1 MSNHLKNNI
10 TYFLITIF
18 TPFYLQSMSDE
29 IYYDEERN
37 IIPMPLEEWKAHLAT
52 QENEWKVLDAY
63 GTELQAGDSI
73 ISIKPL
79 PVKKWVDIKQGEK
92 FTRIKLT
99 DDPALV
105 LARHEKNGEMY
116 LKTEFFK
123 KA

>member
-1 MSNHLKNNI
+1 MNMSE
-10 TYFLITIF
+10 
-18 TPFYLQSMSDE
+18 E

-37 IIPMPLEEWKAHLAT
+37 VIPMPLEEWKTHLAA
-52 QENEWKVLDAY
+52 QASEWKVLDAY

-99 DDPALV
+99 DDPDLV
-105 LARHEKNGEMY
+105 LAKHDKNGEMY

-123 KA
+123 KT

>member
-1 MSNHLKNNI
+1 MSE
-10 TYFLITIF
+10 
-18 TPFYLQSMSDE
+18 E

-37 IIPMPLEEWKAHLAT
+37 IIPMPLDQWKAHL
-52 QENEWKVLDAY
+52 ESIEKDWKVLDAY

-99 DDPALV
+99 NDPELV
-105 LARHEKNGEMY
+105 LAKHDKNGEMY
-116 LKTEFFK
+116 LRTEFFK

>member
-1 MSNHLKNNI
+1 
-10 TYFLITIF
+10 
-18 TPFYLQSMSDE
+18 MSDE
-29 IYYDEERN
+29 VYYDEERN
-37 IIPMPLEEWKAHLAT
+37 VIPMPLEQWKEHLASA
-52 QENEWKVLDAY
+52 EKDWKVFDAY
-63 GTELQAGDSI
+63 WTELIAGDSI
-73 ISIKPL
+73 VSIKPL
-79 PVKKWVDIKQGEK
+79 PVKKWVDIKQWEK

>member
-1 MSNHLKNNI
+1 
-10 TYFLITIF
+10 
-18 TPFYLQSMSDE
+18 MSDE

-37 IIPMPLEEWKAHLAT
+37 EIPMPLEEWKEHLAA
-52 QENEWKVLDAY
+52 QENEGKVLDAY
-63 GTELQAGDSI
+63 GTELVAGDSI

-79 PVKKWVDIKQGEK
+79 PVKKWIDIKQGEK

-99 DDPALV
+99 DDPGMV

>member
-1 MSNHLKNNI
+1 MSE
-10 TYFLITIF
+10 
-18 TPFYLQSMSDE
+18 E

-37 IIPMPLEEWKAHLAT
+37 IIPLPLEQWKEQLQK

-63 GTELQAGDSI
+63 GTELQSGDSI

-79 PVKKWVDIKQGEK
+79 PVKKWIDLKQGEK

-99 DDPALV
+99 DDPGLV
-105 LARHEKNGEMY
+105 LAKHEKNGEMY

>member
-1 MSNHLKNNI
+1 MS
-10 TYFLITIF
+10 
-18 TPFYLQSMSDE
+18 E
-29 IYYDEERN
+29 EVYYDEERN
-37 IIPMPLEEWKAHLAT
+37 IIPMPLDQWKAHL
-52 QENEWKVLDAY
+52 ESIEKDWKVLDAY

-99 DDPALV
+99 NDPELV
-105 LARHEKNGEMY
+105 LAKHDKNGEMY
-116 LKTEFFK
+116 LRTEFFK

>member
-1 MSNHLKNNI
+1 
-10 TYFLITIF
+10 
-18 TPFYLQSMSDE
+18 MSDE

-37 IIPMPLEEWKAHLAT
+37 IIPMPLEKWKEHLSAT
-52 QENEWKVLDAY
+52 EKDWKVFDAY
-63 GTELQAGDSI
+63 GIELQAGDSI

-99 DDPALV
+99 NDPELV
-105 LARHEKNGEMY
+105 LAKHEKNGEMY
-116 LKTEFFK
+116 LRTEFFK

>member
-1 MSNHLKNNI
+1 MS
-10 TYFLITIF
+10 
-18 TPFYLQSMSDE
+18 QE
-29 IYYDEERN
+29 IYYDEDRN
-37 IIPMPLEEWKAHLAT
+37 VIPMPLEERKKNLESQANA
-52 QENEWKVLDAY
+52 WKVFDAY

-99 DDPALV
+99 DDPELV

-123 KA
+123 KG

>member
-1 MSNHLKNNI
+1 MSE
-10 TYFLITIF
+10 
-18 TPFYLQSMSDE
+18 E

-37 IIPMPLEEWKAHLAT
+37 IIPMPLDQWKAHLEST
-52 QENEWKVLDAY
+52 EKDWKVLDAY

-99 DDPALV
+99 NDPELV
-105 LARHEKNGEMY
+105 LAKHEKNGEMY
-116 LKTEFFK
+116 LRTEFFK

>member
-1 MSNHLKNNI
+1 
-10 TYFLITIF
+10 
-18 TPFYLQSMSDE
+18 MSDE

-37 IIPMPLEEWKAHLAT
+37 IIPMPLEEWKVHLT
-52 QENEWKVLDAY
+52 EQEKSGKVLDAY
-63 GTELQAGDSI
+63 GSELQAGDSI

-99 DDPALV
+99 EDSSMV
-105 LARHEKNGEMY
+105 LAKHDKNWEMY

-123 KA
+123 KV

>member
-1 MSNHLKNNI
+1 MSE
-10 TYFLITIF
+10 
-18 TPFYLQSMSDE
+18 E

-37 IIPMPLEEWKAHLAT
+37 VIPMPLEEWKVHLAA
-52 QENEWKVLDAY
+52 QANEWKVLDAY

-79 PVKKWVDIKQGEK
+79 PVKKWVDSKQGEK

-105 LARHEKNGEMY
+105 LAKHDKNGEMY

-123 KA
+123 KV

>member
-1 MSNHLKNNI
+1 MSE
-10 TYFLITIF
+10 
-18 TPFYLQSMSDE
+18 E

-37 IIPMPLEEWKAHLAT
+37 IIPMPLDQWKAHL
-52 QENEWKVLDAY
+52 ESIEKDWKVLDAY

-99 DDPALV
+99 NDPELV
-105 LARHEKNGEMY
+105 LAKHEKNGEMY
-116 LKTEFFK
+116 LRTEFFK

>member
-1 MSNHLKNNI
+1 MNMSE
-10 TYFLITIF
+10 
-18 TPFYLQSMSDE
+18 E

-37 IIPMPLEEWKAHLAT
+37 VIPMPLEEWKTHLAA
-52 QENEWKVLDAY
+52 QASEWKVLDAY

-99 DDPALV
+99 DDPDLV
-105 LARHEKNGEMY
+105 LAKHDKNGEMY